1 MDFSE
6 IKGVILDMDGVLW
19 RGDNPLLDLPGFFSK
34 LKSLGLQVILATNNS
49 TRSVPQYLEKL
60 NGFGVVLGPENI
72 VTSSMAAASYLSQK
86 YPSGAPVYV
95 IGEIGLKDTLREWG
109 FYSSEAESDVVA
121 VVAGLDRNLN
131 YNILTKGVQL
141 IYRGAEF
148 IGTNPDRTFP
158 SPSGLTPGTGA
169 LLAFIQAA
177 TGRSPIVMGKPEPY
191 LFQLSLQR
199 MGLTSS
205 RVLVVGDRLDT
216 DILGAQRIGC
226 KSVLVLTGVTTS
238 QDLTTQNSGQ
248 SHTIVP
254 DFILNNVA
262 ELPGLIS
269 KTRES

>member
-6 IKGVILDMDGVLW
+6 IRGVILDMDGVLW
-19 RGDNPLLDLPGFFSK
+19 RGDYPLVDLPGFFAR
-34 LKSLGLQVILATNNS
+34 LKSLGLKIVLATNNS

-60 NGFGVVLGPENI
+60 RGFGVMLGPENI
-72 VTSSMAAASYLSQK
+72 VTSSMAASSYLSQK

-95 IGEIGLKDTLREWG
+95 IGEVGLKDTLREWG
-109 FYSSEAESDVVA
+109 FHYSEAEDVVA

-141 IYRGAEF
+141 IYHGVEF

-177 TGRSPIVMGKPEPY
+177 TGKNPVVMGKPEPY

-199 MGLTSS
+199 MELSS
-205 RVLVVGDRLDT
+205 SQVLVVGDRLDT
-216 DILGAQRIGC
+216 DVLGAQRIGC
-226 KSVLVLTGVTTS
+226 KSVLVLTGVTTP
-238 QDLTTQNSGQ
+238 QDIHPPHSVQ
-248 SHTIVP
+248 SILP
-254 DFILNNVA
+254 DFILNNVD
-262 ELPGLIS
+262 ELPNLIS
-269 KTRES
+269 NPHKV

>member
-1 MDFSE
+1 MDFLE

-19 RGDNPLLDLPGFFSK
+19 RGDSPLLDLPGFFSG
-34 LKSLGLQVILATNNS
+34 LKSLGLKVVLATNNS
-49 TRSVPQYLEKL
+49 TRTVPQYLEKL
-60 NGFGVVLGPENI
+60 NGLGVVLGPENI

-109 FYSSEAESDVVA
+109 FYYSEADRDVVA

-131 YNILTKGVQL
+131 YDILTKGVQL
-141 IYRGAEF
+141 IHLGAEF

-177 TGRSPIVMGKPEPY
+177 TDRAPVVMGKPEPY

-199 MGLTSS
+199 MGLPASQ
-205 RVLVVGDRLDT
+205 VLVVGDRLDT

-226 KSVLVLTGVTTS
+226 KSLLVLTGVTTS
-238 QDLTTQNSGQ
+238 QDITAQRPVH
-248 SHTIVP
+248 SHSIIP
-254 DFILNNVA
+254 DFILNNVE
-262 ELPGLIS
+262 ELPRLIS
-269 KTRES
+269 NTHKT